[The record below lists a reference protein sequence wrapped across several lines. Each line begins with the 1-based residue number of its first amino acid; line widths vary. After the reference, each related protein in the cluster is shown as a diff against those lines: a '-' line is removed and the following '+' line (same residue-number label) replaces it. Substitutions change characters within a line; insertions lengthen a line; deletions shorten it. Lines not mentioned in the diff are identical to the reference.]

1 MSLYKKAGQR
11 DLDALMRA
19 YQSSMKISVL
29 ALSVVA
35 VIEIIMLSFT
45 FMNAAFYGEYLWK
58 YRIFYISLLVLAVSY
73 IAISFYIKRN
83 WPKRYVILN
92 IFNPF
97 SACFFFLWAIG
108 ITYNDAIVNVVV
120 DPTAYMTF
128 SLSVP
133 LCFYL
138 PPVVYGVIAVTADL
152 IMSHVLVTMSGSAA
166 TLPNLIIFFVF
177 QLVLGIS
184 LLRTKR
190 GLTEQIVTAEEQ
202 KKEIEEL
209 SSAQSRFFSSMSHE
223 IRTPINSL
231 IGLDEMILRR
241 NISEDVNED
250 AEHILSASKM
260 LLHLVNDLLDISK
273 MESGMLELTYEPYQT
288 RNMFS
293 EIWGIL
299 SVSAKQKGLDFFI
312 DLSPTLPECLY
323 GDEVRIKQI
332 LINLLNNAIK
342 YTKTGA
348 VGLKVYS
355 NWQSDNDPLLIY
367 EVSDTGIGIK
377 KEYIPHLFTAYRRVE
392 DEETKYIEGTGLG
405 LSIVKQLLELMN
417 GTIEVESVYGEGST
431 FRVTV
436 PQKVACDN
444 EIGEIHI
451 SEEKSHGG
459 AYRSRLF
466 APRAR
471 ILIVD
476 DTPANL
482 YVEKRL
488 LDGSGIE
495 IDTAE
500 SGAAALKLTM
510 EKKYHVILMD
520 HFMPEMDGIECY
532 KAIQGQMNGAN
543 RDTKTLMLTANVS
556 SESEAIYRKE
566 GFDGYL
572 SKPVSVKA
580 LEEEL
585 IRLLPRELLE
595 DKKISKYNGKEDD
608 EHSVE
613 EEISDSLIKIYTSA
627 IDETARQLDMFLAN
641 GDIKNYTI
649 KVHGLK
655 STSRLVNELSIAKM
669 AEMLEEA
676 GNRGDMETIQ
686 KMHPEL
692 ISAYMACKEKYA

>member
-223 IRTPINSL
+223 IRTPINSI

-241 NISEDVNED
+241 NISEDVNEV

-377 KEYIPHLFTAYRRVE
+377 KEYIPRLFTAYRRVE

>member
-108 ITYNDAIVNVVV
+108 ITYNDALANGVV
-120 DPTAYMTF
+120 DSTAYMTF

-138 PPVVYGVIAVTADL
+138 PSFIYGVIAVAADF
-152 IMSHVLVTMSGSAA
+152 IMSYVLVTMNGSAA
-166 TLPNLIIFFVF
+166 MLPNLIIFFVF
-177 QLVLGIS
+177 QLVLGVS
-184 LLRTKR
+184 LLRTKK
-190 GLTEQIVTAEEQ
+190 GLTQQIVIAQEQ

-209 SSAQSRFFSSMSHE
+209 SSAQSRFFSSMTHE
-223 IRTPINSL
+223 IRTPINSI

-250 AEHILSASKM
+250 AEHILFASKM

-273 MESGMLELTYEPYQT
+273 MESGMLRLNCEPYKT

-293 EIWGIL
+293 EIWEIL

-312 DLSPTLPECLY
+312 DLSPTLPEGLY
-323 GDEVRIKQI
+323 GDDVRIKQI

-342 YTKTGA
+342 YTKAGA

-355 NWQSDNDPLLIY
+355 DRQPDDGVLLIY
-367 EVSDTGIGIK
+367 EVSDTGMGIK
-377 KEYIPHLFTAYRRVE
+377 DEYIPHLFTAYRRVE
-392 DEETKYIEGTGLG
+392 DEETRYIEGTGLG

-431 FRVTV
+431 FRVTI
-436 PQKVACDN
+436 PQKAACEN
-444 EIGEIHI
+444 EIGEINI
-451 SEEKSHGG
+451 SEEKSHGS
-459 AYRSRLF
+459 AYQSRLF
-466 APRAR
+466 APGAR

-500 SGAAALKLTM
+500 SGETALKLTM
-510 EKKYHVILMD
+510 ERKYHVILMD
-520 HFMPEMDGIECY
+520 LFMPKMGGIECY
-532 KAIQGQMNGAN
+532 KAIHGQMNGAN
-543 RDTKTLMLTANVS
+543 RNTKTVLLTANVS
-556 SESEAIYRKE
+556 SESDAIYRKE

-572 SKPVSVKA
+572 SKPVSLKA

-585 IRLLPRELLE
+585 IRLLPQELLE
-595 DKKISKYNGKEDD
+595 DKKLTDSREEDD
-608 EHSVE
+608 KHSDDDEV
-613 EEISDSLIKIYTSA
+613 SDSLIKIYTSA
-627 IDETARQLDMFLAN
+627 IDETARQLDMFLEK

-655 STSRLVNELSIAKM
+655 STSRLINEFSIANK

-676 GNRGDMETIQ
+676 GNKGNMEMIQ
-686 KMHPEL
+686 KMHPKL
-692 ISAYMACKEKYA
+692 IREYLACKEKYA

>member
-1 MSLYKKAGQR
+1 MFKKVEQR
-11 DLDALMRA
+11 DSDTLMRT
-19 YQSSMKISVL
+19 YQSSMRISVL

-35 VIEIIMLSFT
+35 AIEVIMLSFT
-45 FMNAAFYGEYLWK
+45 FMNAVFYGEHLWK
-58 YRIFYISLLVLAVSY
+58 YRIFYISLFALSFSY
-73 IAISFYIKRN
+73 IAVSLYIKQDWER
-83 WPKRYVILN
+83 RYVILN
-92 IFNPF
+92 AYNPF

-108 ITYNDAIVNVVV
+108 ITYNDALANGTV

-138 PPVVYGVIAVTADL
+138 PPFIYGVIAVIADL

-209 SSAQSRFFSSMSHE
+209 WGAQSRFFSSMSHE
-223 IRTPINSL
+223 IRTPINSI

-241 NISEDVNED
+241 DISEDVNED
-250 AEHILSASKM
+250 ARHILSASKM

-273 MESGMLELTYEPYQT
+273 MESGMLKLAYEPYQT

-299 SVSAKQKGLDFFI
+299 SISAKQKGLDFFI
-312 DLSPTLPECLY
+312 DLSPTLPEGLY

-342 YTKTGA
+342 YTKAGA

-355 NWQSDNDPLLIY
+355 NGHANDEFLLIY

-377 KEYIPHLFTAYRRVE
+377 NEYIPHLFTAYRRV
-392 DEETKYIEGTGLG
+392 DDAETRYIEGTGLG

-431 FRVTV
+431 FRVTI
-436 PQKVACDN
+436 PQKAACEN
-444 EIGEIHI
+444 EIGEINV
-451 SEEKSHGG
+451 SEEKDHGS
-459 AYRSRLF
+459 AYQSRLF
-466 APRAR
+466 APGAR

-500 SGAAALKLTM
+500 SGEAALKLTM

-520 HFMPEMDGIECY
+520 LFMPKMSGVECY

-543 RDTKTLMLTANVS
+543 HDTKTVLLTANVS
-556 SESEAIYRKE
+556 FESEAIYRKE

-572 SKPVSVKA
+572 SKPVSMRT

-585 IRLLPRELLE
+585 IRLLPEELLE
-595 DKKISKYNGKEDD
+595 DKKIAKGNGKEDD
-608 EHSVE
+608 EYSDDE
-613 EEISDSLIKIYTSA
+613 KISDSLIKIYTSA
-627 IDETARQLDMFLAN
+627 IDETARQLDMFLAT

-655 STSRLVNELSIAKM
+655 STSRLVNEAEIAEM
-669 AEMLEEA
+669 AERLEDA
-676 GNRGDMETIQ
+676 GKDGDMETIQ

-692 ISAYMACKEKYA
+692 ITAYLACKEKYA